1 VIARRSTREWTD
13 HTESDPGITLLELL
27 AYAGDLL
34 SYYQD
39 EIAAEARLA
48 TRRRYASV
56 LVALVVVGFW
66 RCRRAGRTDGDRNG
80 G

>member
-13 HTESDPGITLLELL
+13 HTENDPGITLLELL
-27 AYAGDLL
+27 AYAADFV

-56 LVALVVVGFW
+56 LVALVVVGLW
-66 RCRRAGRTDGDRNG
+66 RCRRPVHTDGDRSE
-80 G
+80 